1 MCSDL
6 IRDISADRPSGLI
19 TSTTFGP
26 SLLSAR
32 KRHSNSIG
40 IIDIFA
46 GPGGLGEGF
55 SSFEA
60 TPGHHPFRIGV
71 SAEMEQSAHSTLRLR
86 AFLRL
91 LRERE
96 GALPKSYLE
105 YLRAHAAG
113 AAQPPQVHFAKGAFQ
128 ALWEEAETEALNLTL
143 GQPGHNRKLY
153 ERITEVRKSV
163 DQLVLIG
170 GPPCQAYS
178 LVGRAR
184 QRNVEG
190 FATRGDHRHFLYREY
205 LEILAQFQPD
215 VFIMENVKG
224 ILSSTVGG
232 RNMFA
237 NILRDLGD
245 PSRALGKRGGTH
257 DRYVLLPIHTGPD
270 GLRNPEQ
277 AANDPSQFVIRSE
290 VHGIPQARHR
300 VILMGVREE
309 YVTRAVSAGRLLAAE
324 ASVTVAEALQGLP
337 RLRSGLSRQPDDATA
352 WREAFERQKLR
363 VLKSLGAQSQP
374 LRERL
379 AGIEGGHT
387 LHRSSTSFTS
397 SYQAKQGGEPL
408 PLLNHETRGHM
419 EADLGRYLYCSAYAL
434 EYGRSPS
441 SAEIPRKLAPDHANW
456 ESGDF
461 ADRFRVQLKN
471 RPSST
476 VTSHLSKDGHAFIHW
491 DPSQCRSLTV
501 REAARLQTFP
511 DDYLFLGNRTQQFV
525 QVGNAVPP
533 VLARQIAEVV
543 WSILK

>member
-1 MCSDL
+1 M
-6 IRDISADRPSGLI
+6 SA
-19 TSTTFGP
+19 T
-26 SLLSAR
+26 
-32 KRHSNSIG
+32 KRHRGSIG

-60 TPGHHPFRIGV
+60 TPGNRPFRIGV

-91 LRERE
+91 LREQE

-105 YLRAHAAG
+105 YLRAHAVG
-113 AAQPPQVHFAKGAFQ
+113 AAPPPQIHFAKGLFQ
-128 ALWEEAETEALNLTL
+128 PLWEEAENEALNLTL

-153 ERITEVRKSV
+153 ERINEVRKSV
-163 DQLVLIG
+163 DRLVLIG

-205 LEILAQFQPD
+205 LQILAQFRPD

-237 NILRDLGD
+237 SILRDLSD
-245 PSRALGKRGGTH
+245 PSRALGKRGGVH
-257 DRYVLLPIHTGPD
+257 DQYVLLPIHADPD
-270 GLRNPEQ
+270 DRRDPDV
-277 AANDPSQFVIRSE
+277 AANDPGKFVIRSE
-290 VHGIPQARHR
+290 AHGVPQARHR
-300 VILMGVREE
+300 VILMGVRAE
-309 YVTRAVSAGRLLAAE
+309 YVHRAISAPGLLCAE
-324 ASVTVAEALQGLP
+324 NRKTVEEALRGLP
-337 RLRSGLSRQPDDATA
+337 RLRSGLSRQADDADA
-352 WREAFERQKLR
+352 WAAAFKRQKRR
-363 VLKSLGAQSQP
+363 VIGAIGSNARS
-374 LRERL
+374 LRELIESFDGDYRL
-379 AGIEGGHT
+379 PRASISFVAGHQRRGD
-387 LHRSSTSFTS
+387 
-397 SYQAKQGGEPL
+397 GESL

-419 EADLGRYLYCSAYAL
+419 EADLGRYLYCAAYAL
-434 EYGRSPS
+434 QHARSPS
-441 SAEIPRKLAPDHANW
+441 SAEFPRRLAPDHANW

-471 RPSST
+471 KPSST